1 MAIAPTRTD
10 AALVR
15 RLQARDRTAWEELYA
30 EYQPRLR
37 AFGYR
42 LAGNAHDADDLVQ
55 ETFVK
60 ALPALDRLDPD
71 GVDLTAYLF
80 ATTRN
85 LFLKQV
91 ERAKRAEP
99 TAEVPEPDLPQPIE
113 DDPERGTLLR
123 AQQEEVRLANA
134 RLEPRQRL
142 VLALC
147 ELEDRSYAEIGELV
161 GLNENAVAQLV
172 FRARERLRTELRL
185 VQVDPERLPEEC
197 RAFLPLL
204 AQHLDGKLKGAKLD
218 RTLAHLESCER
229 CQASLADMEEAKRRY
244 RALLLPPLGVPAE
257 EARAAIEDELDRA
270 GYWRGGAGRRAV
282 LRRPHGKAAVLA
294 AVVVAALCV
303 GGGLGAAT
311 LLVDRG
317 RAGGGT
323 GGVDRRADCG
333 HRHGDRARRRRHPR
347 GRRRRRR
354 PGRRRRRRPRRRR
367 PRHRSLRGR
376 PSPSRASPR
385 RRPRPSRRRRPSPR
399 PSRSRRP
406 IRLRRGRLRR
416 RRRGTARRRPSRS
429 PAARPHRPPSRPRPS
444 RSRRA
449 RRAPRSRAASTT
461 APGRRARAPAPRA
474 RSRSVRT
481 CSPSAPRTARGT
493 RAAPRRAPGRSC
505 RRPTRR
511 RRP

>member
-42 LAGNAHDADDLVQ
+42 LAGNPHDADDLVQ

-80 ATTRN
+80 ATMRN

-204 AQHLDGKLKGAKLD
+204 AQHLDGKLKGPKLD

-270 GYWRGGAGRRAV
+270 GYWRSNA
-282 LRRPHGKAAVLA
+282 
-294 AVVVAALCV
+294 
-303 GGGLGAAT
+303 
-311 LLVDRG
+311 
-317 RAGGGT
+317 
-323 GGVDRRADCG
+323 
-333 HRHGDRARRRRHPR
+333 
-347 GRRRRRR
+347 
-354 PGRRRRRRPRRRR
+354 
-367 PRHRSLRGR
+367 
-376 PSPSRASPR
+376 
-385 RRPRPSRRRRPSPR
+385 PRP
-399 PSRSRRP
+399 
-406 IRLRRGRLRR
+406 
-416 RRRGTARRRPSRS
+416 
-429 PAARPHRPPSRPRPS
+429 
-444 RSRRA
+444 
-449 RRAPRSRAASTT
+449 
-461 APGRRARAPAPRA
+461 
-474 RSRSVRT
+474 
-481 CSPSAPRTARGT
+481 
-493 RAAPRRAPGRSC
+493 
-505 RRPTRR
+505 
-511 RRP
+511 